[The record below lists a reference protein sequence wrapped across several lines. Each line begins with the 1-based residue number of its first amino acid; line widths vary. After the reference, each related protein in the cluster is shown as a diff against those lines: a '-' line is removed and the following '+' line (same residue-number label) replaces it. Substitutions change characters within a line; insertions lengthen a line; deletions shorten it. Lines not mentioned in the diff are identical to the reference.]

1 MKIVGYKENGKNRFD
16 IIFANGQRW
25 FGFGFA
31 DVKSL
36 ANALCKEKGKSHFVH
51 ERKGSTKLYK
61 VS

>member
-1 MKIVGYKENGKNRFD
+1 MKIIGYKENGKNKFD
-16 IIFANGQRW
+16 IVFADGLRW

-36 ANALCKEKGKSHFVH
+36 ANRVAKRLGKTHYVH

-61 VS
+61 VA